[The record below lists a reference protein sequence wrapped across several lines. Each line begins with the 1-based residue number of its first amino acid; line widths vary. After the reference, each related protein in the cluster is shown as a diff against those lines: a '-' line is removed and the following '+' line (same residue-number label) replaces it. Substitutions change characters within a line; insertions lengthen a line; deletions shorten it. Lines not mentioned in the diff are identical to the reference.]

1 MYISLKNVW
10 ISPKYN
16 RLVLYMTAIALNMTG
31 YDVVNDVGDASNG
44 MAFWQYGLF
53 SFYIILCVSL
63 YVIFFLET

>member
-31 YDVVNDVGDASNG
+31 CDVVNDVGDASNG
-44 MAFWQYGLF
+44 MAF
-53 SFYIILCVSL
+53 
-63 YVIFFLET
+63 